1 LPDYMVP
8 SAFVVLPAMPLTPN
22 GKIDRRGMPA
32 PPESSGEATPPAG
45 ALEAQLVR
53 IWEDVLGKRPIDI
66 RDDFFDLGGHSLL
79 AARLMHRTGE
89 ALGKTLP
96 LAMLIQSPTIQQLAT
111 ALRQNGWSHHWSSLV
126 PIQPAGS
133 HLPFFCVHGVGGNAI
148 GFHELGRRMGPDY
161 PFYGLQSQGL
171 DGKHSCHTTIEE
183 MAAHYI
189 NEIRSVQPQGPY
201 FMGGFSFGG
210 LVAYE
215 MAQQLREHG
224 QEVGQLVLFD
234 TYPGNLK
241 AVGTSLID
249 LLVHPTWRHW
259 FHDLPK
265 VARKRIRRS
274 MRNWRVPQVLRDVRS
289 SNTRAADRYVLR
301 PYAGK
306 ATLIRAEEKSL
317 RSSEDPLAAWHG
329 LVASLEI
336 HEIPG
341 DHYDMLVDPQ
351 VNRLAECL
359 KGCID
364 NACAE
369 SEHASGTLQAG

>member
-1 LPDYMVP
+1 
-8 SAFVVLPAMPLTPN
+8 
-22 GKIDRRGMPA
+22 
-32 PPESSGEATPPAG
+32 
-45 ALEAQLVR
+45 
-53 IWEDVLGKRPIDI
+53 
-66 RDDFFDLGGHSLL
+66 
-79 AARLMHRTGE
+79 MHRTGH

-96 LAMLIQSPTIQQLAT
+96 LAMLVQSPTIQQLAT

-133 HLPFFCVHGVGGNAI
+133 QLPFFCVHGVGGNAI
-148 GFHELGRRMGPDY
+148 GFHELGRRMGPAY

-189 NEIRSVQPQGPY
+189 NEIRSVLPEGPY
-201 FMGGFSFGG
+201 SMGGFSFGG

-215 MAQQLREHG
+215 MAQQLRAQG
-224 QEVGQLVLFD
+224 QEVSLLVLFD
-234 TYPGNLK
+234 TYPGNLR

-249 LLVHPTWRHW
+249 LLLHPAWQHW
-259 FHDLPK
+259 VHDLPR
-265 VARKRIRRS
+265 VARKRISRS
-274 MRNWRVPQVLRDVRS
+274 LRNWRVPQALKDVRN
-289 SNTRAADRYVLR
+289 SNTAAAGRYVLR
-301 PYAGK
+301 PYPGK

-341 DHYDMLVDPQ
+341 DHYDILVDPQ

-359 KGCID
+359 KSCID
-364 NACAE
+364 RAPSG
-369 SEHASGTLQAG
+369 SEHAPTTLQAS